1 MPSITAN
8 LDFTFLWLKS
18 RWGLQS
24 GILTEVREDPL
35 EGRESPS
42 LEGINDNSG
51 SAMAARASEPF
62 VVGPPATDLQLAKDV
77 AVAIGVF
84 VLVVLALLVIGL

>member
-1 MPSITAN
+1 
-8 LDFTFLWLKS
+8 
-18 RWGLQS
+18 
-24 GILTEVREDPL
+24 
-35 EGRESPS
+35 
-42 LEGINDNSG
+42 
-51 SAMAARASEPF
+51 MAARASEPF